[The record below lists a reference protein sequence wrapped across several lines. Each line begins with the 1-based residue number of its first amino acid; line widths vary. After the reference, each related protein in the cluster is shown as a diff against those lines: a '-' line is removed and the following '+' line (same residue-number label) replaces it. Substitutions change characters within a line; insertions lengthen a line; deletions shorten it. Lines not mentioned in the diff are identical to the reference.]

1 MAQVRAIRLC
11 QVDNTLRQE
20 GAVFEYN
27 GPYNGNLEYLD
38 GQPPEAQAAAPVAAE
53 APAEPAAEAS
63 AKKWKPKAK
72 RTADA
77 DEGSV

>member
-20 GAVFEYN
+20 GDVFEYN
-27 GPYNGNLEYLD
+27 GPYNGNLEYLE
-38 GQPPEAQAAAPVAAE
+38 GQPPEAQAAAPVAAD
-53 APAEPAAEAS
+53 APAEPAAEAT

-72 RTADA
+72 RTAEA

>member
-11 QVDNTLRQE
+11 QVDNTIRQE
-20 GAVFEYN
+20 GDVFEYN
-27 GPYNGNLEYLD
+27 GPYNGNLEYLE
-38 GQPPEAQAAAPVAAE
+38 GQPPEAKAAAPVAAD
-53 APAEPAAEAS
+53 APAEPAVEAT

>member
-1 MAQVRAIRLC
+1 MAKVRAIRLC
-11 QVDNTLRQE
+11 QVDNSLRHE
-20 GAVFEYN
+20 GDVFEYN

-38 GQPPEAQAAAPVAAE
+38 GEPPAAKSAAPVEAE
-53 APAEPAAEAS
+53 APAEAAS
-63 AKKWKPKAK
+63 KKWKPKAK

>member
-1 MAQVRAIRLC
+1 MAQVRAICLC

-20 GAVFEYN
+20 GDVFEYN
-27 GPYNGNLEYLD
+27 GPYNGNLEYLE
-38 GQPPEAQAAAPVAAE
+38 GEPPKPQAAAKVVAEESAQPAAE
-53 APAEPAAEAS
+53 AP

>member
-20 GAVFEYN
+20 GDVFEYN
-27 GPYNGNLEYLD
+27 GPQNGNLEYLE
-38 GQPPEAQAAAPVAAE
+38 GQPPKAKAEATVEAE
-53 APAEPAAEAS
+53 APAAEA
-63 AKKWKPKAK
+63 ATKKWKPKAK